1 MTGNKPQVFSGVTPV
16 QFAKLIEK
24 GKAAG
29 IEISGN
35 SGQAGKLGIEVA
47 WNYSEDTQQLE
58 LTCLRAPFFV
68 SADDVNAKLRTMV
81 SEALAS

>member
-1 MTGNKPQVFSGVTPV
+1 MSENKTQIFSGVTPA
-16 QFAKLIEK
+16 QFARLVEK
-24 GKAAG
+24 GHAAG
-29 IEISGN
+29 IEITGN
-35 SGQAGKLGIEVA
+35 SGQASKLGIEVA

-81 SEALAS
+81 GEALAS